1 MPQKREFALPFLFY
15 IGAVCAGIS
24 LAVQQVLNS
33 NLRMQIGS
41 PWWAG
46 ATSYLVGTVAMLT
59 VAISVDGVRS
69 LGPMIAR
76 VQGFTWI
83 GGLLG
88 SIFIGTVILVV
99 PRLGAATTL
108 ALVVVGQLS
117 TAVIMDHF
125 GFLGITQHLLS
136 PSRVAGVLLLIGGV
150 VLVRW

>member
-1 MPQKREFALPFLFY
+1 MPVLFY
-15 IGAVCAGIS
+15 IGAVGAGIS

-41 PWWAG
+41 TWWAG
-46 ATSYLVGTVAMLT
+46 ATSYLVGTMAMLT
-59 VAISVDGVRS
+59 VAISVDGVKS
-69 LGPMIAR
+69 LGTMVSR

-88 SIFIGTVILVV
+88 SIFIGTAILVV

-108 ALVVVGQLS
+108 ALVVVGQLC
-117 TAVIMDHF
+117 TAVAMDHF
-125 GFLGITQHLLS
+125 GFLGITQHLLT
-136 PSRVAGVLLLIGGV
+136 PSRAAGVLLLIAGV

>member
-1 MPQKREFALPFLFY
+1 MPFLFY
-15 IGAVCAGIS
+15 IGAVVAGVS
-24 LAVQQVLNS
+24 LAVQQVLNA

-46 ATSYLVGTVAMLT
+46 ATSYLVGTAAMLT

-69 LGPMIAR
+69 LGPMISR

-88 SIFIGTVILVV
+88 SIFIGTAILVV

-108 ALVVVGQLS
+108 ALVVVGQLCA
-117 TAVIMDHF
+117 AVTMDHF
-125 GFLGITQHLLS
+125 GFLGMTQHLLS
-136 PSRVAGVLLLIGGV
+136 PYRAAGILLLIGGV
-150 VLVRW
+150 LLVRL